1 MYTAFE
7 LANILF
13 GMIGVSVLSMIGL
26 LFARFSRESR
36 AQSFWARRMETARAL
51 ALPLDQRQALRVALM
66 SDEMPVARRD
76 EVQHLQLVANGLEV
90 AEHIALGI
98 NNGVYERDLAIKLY
112 GSILVRVFFA
122 NLERV
127 YASREAESDLNKLY
141 ESISFY
147 ELERFVRSLDKEES
161 GELGAGFPAV
171 GARND

>member
-1 MYTAFE
+1 
-7 LANILF
+7 
-13 GMIGVSVLSMIGL
+13 
-26 LFARFSRESR
+26 
-36 AQSFWARRMETARAL
+36 
-51 ALPLDQRQALRVALM
+51 M